1 MKITDLHVEGFGVWK
16 GLHVDKISDRISVFY
31 GQNEA
36 GKTTLM
42 QFVRSMLF
50 GFSAERR
57 EKYIPPVYGGLAG
70 GSAFIKAPQGA
81 FEIQRHLDLKRP
93 EDPQGEL
100 SLVDQ
105 RSGDL
110 HGRAML
116 ESLLANVD
124 EPIFNNVFAVGLREI
139 QELGALNNTQAADH
153 LYRLTSGLDRVS
165 LVDVM
170 RDIERRRNLLW
181 LGDHHKESRIG
192 KLKARRKELLLEID
206 EQRSRSKRWSK
217 VAAQVNDASRRLEEL
232 QAELKRVERE
242 SRLTELAIQLSDR
255 WQAREVVQKQIDA
268 FGVLPDPKDI
278 SVATLDQLNQKIAK
292 QQERIQQIRRERK
305 QILAQRDELGI
316 DHNVWDLRAK
326 VEALQAH
333 TPWIE
338 SLERQADDYRAEI
351 DKIEAAIAGELT
363 GLEGQL
369 KLKNRDL
376 TDLAERGIKT
386 LKPLAINLTDQQ
398 KKLVR
403 LKDLADKAKFD
414 LAQHEKQLGVSLSET
429 GGSIPETLEDTT
441 RHVNRLRR
449 RLELDE
455 KIEKLQKSR
464 SELELEIDN
473 VVEDQVLPFGKLAV
487 IGLVFIAGFI
497 LFGFGVL
504 SSGAFPNWNS
514 VFGQVGNVS
523 YDVGIVMVIMGLFC
537 GFVALAMKYHWERLA
552 RDSMDDFRHQIE
564 MVRSQLKRARAEREE
579 IDRLLPP
586 GLQQVELELQDA
598 ESKLSRLEGLVPLEN
613 NAKNA
618 RVRFEDLRRQITAQE
633 REVEE
638 CEKRWQSSLR
648 ALGLPDSLTPL
659 QVREV
664 SVRSGR
670 VAEYQA
676 RLETCRHELGLREKE
691 LVAMGARVA
700 ELLSIAGLK
709 PKEEIRSPLRA
720 VQKLNE
726 LINGQRQLFQRQRE
740 LKNEYLTLRGTLEK
754 ARRELERLQAQRQKL
769 LAVVGVDTEEEYR
782 QFDMKHAS
790 RAKLIEKRNQ
800 LTEQIAAGLGTGWT
814 EKDVQPLYHAYAKTG
829 LEKRWE
835 QILNEL
841 EGLKAEQAAQLQ
853 IRGER
858 LQELKILGEDPK
870 LDEAR
875 LELNAIEAEMR
886 ESFSNWRRLATSS
899 LLLDSIRDSY
909 ESKRQPE
916 TLREASDYLKQM
928 TDGHYVR
935 IWTRLVGE
943 ELLVDNHEGE
953 TITVDKLS
961 RGTREAVYLSLRLAL
976 VTVFARRGAVIPLVF
991 DDILVNFDARR
1002 MKTAAKLLMEFS
1014 ANGYQLM
1021 MFTCHDHV
1029 RDLFHSLG
1037 ADVVILPNHK
1047 DVAEHGAKPV
1057 RYRTAEVVETPA
1069 PTPLPVVKPERAMP
1083 VFVERPDIELV
1094 PDDFDAELEF
1104 EMAAVAQDANKFL
1117 PVGPR
1122 RVARAS

>member
-1 MKITDLHVEGFGVWK
+1 VKITDLQVEGFGVWK
-16 GLHVDKISDRISVFY
+16 GLNVDQVSERVSVFY

-50 GFSAERR
+50 GISAERR
-57 EKYIPPVYGGLAG
+57 EKYCPPVYGGLAG
-70 GSAFIKAPQGA
+70 GSIFVKAPQGT
-81 FEIQRHLDLKRP
+81 FEIQRFIDLKRP
-93 EDPQGEL
+93 DDPIGEL
-100 SLVDQ
+100 SLIDQ

-110 HGRAML
+110 HGKTTL
-116 ESLLANVD
+116 ESLLSSID

-139 QELGALNNTQAADH
+139 QELGALNNTDAADH

-170 RDIERRRNLLW
+170 RDLERRRTSHWAN
-181 LGDHHKESRIG
+181 DPKVDSNVTR
-192 KLKARRKELLLEID
+192 LKARRKELLQEID
-206 EQRSRSKRWSK
+206 EQRQQAKRWSK
-217 VAAQVNDASRRLEEL
+217 VAGHVKDASRRLDEL
-232 QAELKRVERE
+232 QIELKRVERE
-242 SRLTELAIQLSDR
+242 SRLTELAIQLSER
-255 WQAREVVQKQIDA
+255 WQARDVVQSQIDA

-278 SVATLDQLNQKIAK
+278 SVSTLDQLNQKIAK

-316 DHNVWDLRAK
+316 DDNVWELRTK

-338 SLERQADDYRAEI
+338 SLERQADDYRNEI
-351 DKIEAAIAGELT
+351 ERIESSMAGEIA

-376 TDLAERGIKT
+376 SDLANRGIRT
-386 LKPLAINLTDQQ
+386 LKPLAVNLTDQQ

-414 LAQHEKQLGVSLSET
+414 LNQHEKQLGGNFADSTS
-429 GGSIPETLEDTT
+429 SIPDSLEDTG

-449 RLELDE
+449 RIELDE
-455 KIEKLQKSR
+455 KIDKLQKSR
-464 SELELEIDN
+464 SQLELEIDN

-487 IGLVFIAGFI
+487 IGVVFIAGFI

-514 VFGQVGNVS
+514 IFGQVGSVS
-523 YDVGIVMVIMGLFC
+523 QDVGIVMLIMGLFC
-537 GFVALAMKYHWERLA
+537 GFVALAIKYHWERVA
-552 RDSMDDFRHQIE
+552 KDSMDDFRHQIE
-564 MVRSQLKRARAEREE
+564 MVRSQLKRARAERDE
-579 IDRLLPP
+579 IDRLLPQ
-586 GLQQVELELQDA
+586 GVQQVELELQDA
-598 ESKLSRLEGLVPLEN
+598 ESKLARLEGLVPLEN

-618 RVRFEDLRRQITAQE
+618 RMRFEDMRRQITAQE

-648 ALGLPDSLTPL
+648 ALGLPDSLTPI

-670 VAEYQA
+670 LAEHQA
-676 RLETCRHELGLREKE
+676 RLEVCRHELGLREKE
-691 LVAMGARVA
+691 LLAMGARVA
-700 ELLSIAGLK
+700 ELLAIAGIK
-709 PKEEIRSPLRA
+709 SKEEIRAPLKS
-720 VQKLNE
+720 VQHLNE
-726 LINGQRQLFQRQRE
+726 LINGQRQLFNRQRE
-740 LKNEYLTLRGTLEK
+740 LKSDYLSLRATLDK
-754 ARRELERLQAQRQKL
+754 ARREFERLQSHRNKL
-769 LAVVGVDTEEEYR
+769 LAVVGVETEDEYR

-800 LTEQIAAGLGTGWT
+800 LSEQIAAGLGSGWT

-835 QILNEL
+835 QILGEM
-841 EGLKAEQAAQLQ
+841 EVLKTEQATQLQ
-853 IRGER
+853 LRGER
-858 LQELKILGEDPK
+858 LQELKILGENHR

-875 LELNAIEAEMR
+875 LELNAIEADLKVA
-886 ESFSNWRRLATSS
+886 FDNWRRLATSS
-899 LLLDSIRDSY
+899 LLLDSIREGY
-909 ESKRQPE
+909 EAKRQPE
-916 TLREASDYLKQM
+916 TLREASDYLKEM
-928 TDGHYVR
+928 TEGHYVR

-1002 MKTAAKLLMEFS
+1002 MRTAAKLLMEFS
-1014 ANGYQLM
+1014 SHGYQLM

-1047 DVAEHGAKPV
+1047 DVVEHGAKPT
-1057 RYRTAEVVETPA
+1057 RYRTIEHQVPA
-1069 PTPLPVVKPERAMP
+1069 LPVPLAPAKAKP
-1083 VFVERPDIELV
+1083 VFVERPPIELV

-1104 EMAAVAQDANKFL
+1104 EMAAVTKAETAYAATGEINI
-1117 PVGPR
+1117 
-1122 RVARAS
+1122 ARAG